1 MSTLRRI
8 GRVGSARPTR
18 KARRR
23 GVVVL
28 GDLVLDVVLA
38 PNGPLLAGTDVPGR
52 VAIRQGGSAASTA
65 RWLARLGVPTQL
77 IGSVGRDP
85 AGRALVAALR
95 SDGVTTR
102 VTRNGTALTG
112 RIGVLV
118 TKDGERTFV
127 ADRGAAD
134 LLGPDDLR
142 TAWFELADLVH
153 LPAYSL
159 LGEPLGRAGRRAV
172 VLGRSA
178 GALVSLDLASA
189 APLLANGRQAALA
202 LVTAVAPDLLFA
214 TAGELNALIGPSG
227 RGDVRAVDL
236 APIVVVKRGPG
247 GVSVLTRDGAPSRF
261 DVATRPIAAPDTT
274 GAGDALDA
282 GFIAEWLASR
292 ASGRST
298 NVALRRAAVAGN
310 RAAAR
315 HVSAPR
321 RELQLG

>member
-8 GRVGSARPTR
+8 TRVRSARPPR
-18 KARRR
+18 RARRPR
-23 GVVVL
+23 VVVL
-28 GDLVLDVVLA
+28 GDLVLDVVLM
-38 PNGPLLAGTDVPGR
+38 PDGPLRRGTDVAGR
-52 VAIRQGGSAASTA
+52 VSIHQGGSAANAA

-102 VTRNGTALTG
+102 IARSGAARTG

-118 TKDGERTFV
+118 TKDGERSFV

-134 LLGPDDLR
+134 LLAPDDLQA
-142 TAWFELADLVH
+142 TWFDRVDLVH

-159 LGEPLGRAGRRAV
+159 LGEPLGLAGRRAV
-172 VLGRSA
+172 GLARSA
-178 GALVSLDLASA
+178 GALVTLDLASA
-189 APLLANGRQAALA
+189 APLLADGRRAALA
-202 LVTAVAPDLLFA
+202 LVRAVAPDLVFA
-214 TAGELNALIGPSG
+214 TAGELGALIGPSG
-227 RGDVRAVDL
+227 RGDIRAVDL

-247 GVSVLTRDGAPSRF
+247 GVSVLIRDGGPSRF
-261 DVATRPIAAPDTT
+261 DVATRSILAADTT
-274 GAGDALDA
+274 GAGDAFDA

-292 ASGRST
+292 AAGRST

-310 RAAAR
+310 RVAAR
-315 HVSAPR
+315 QVFLPR
-321 RELQLG
+321 RELQLD